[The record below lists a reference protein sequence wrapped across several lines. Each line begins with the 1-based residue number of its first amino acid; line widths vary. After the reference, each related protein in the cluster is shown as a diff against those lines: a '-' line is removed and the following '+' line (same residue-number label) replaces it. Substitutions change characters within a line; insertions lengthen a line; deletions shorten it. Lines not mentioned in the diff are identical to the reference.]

1 MDDQVCPKCKTTRY
15 RNPSMKLMVNDCG
28 HNLCDSCV
36 ELLFV
41 KGSGSCPECQI
52 PLRKVN
58 FRVQLFDDALVD
70 REVDIRRR
78 ILRDYNKKRDDFDS
92 LRSYNDYL
100 ESIEDIIF
108 NLCNDIDILDT
119 NKRIND
125 YKEKNRDSIVRNRHK
140 LSQESMEIQ
149 DILHFEEQHS
159 VSKKKEIQEH
169 EASTKLEKQRV
180 KEQMIQELM
189 FSETD
194 ANDIVDSFNSAKSKF
209 STGIDIKSRTI
220 NSSGPLLL
228 PELVPDEPYVYSEP
242 DIVFD
247 GPSPPRSD
255 KEIKD
260 FCRHI
265 RAAGVSELAAGYVES
280 IACFRALQEAMSGLY
295 YSPCE

>member
-1 MDDQVCPKCKTTRY
+1 
-15 RNPSMKLMVNDCG
+15 
-28 HNLCDSCV
+28 
-36 ELLFV
+36 
-41 KGSGSCPECQI
+41 
-52 PLRKVN
+52 
-58 FRVQLFDDALVD
+58 
-70 REVDIRRR
+70 
-78 ILRDYNKKRDDFDS
+78 
-92 LRSYNDYL
+92 
-100 ESIEDIIF
+100 
-108 NLCNDIDILDT
+108 
-119 NKRIND
+119 
-125 YKEKNRDSIVRNRHK
+125 
-140 LSQESMEIQ
+140 MEIQ

-180 KEQMIQELM
+180 KEQMIQEL
-189 FSETD
+189 
-194 ANDIVDSFNSAKSKF
+194 IAKSKF

-280 IACFRALQEAMSGLY
+280 IACF
-295 YSPCE
+295 

>member
-125 YKEKNRDSIVRNRHK
+125 YKEN
-140 LSQESMEIQ
+140 
-149 DILHFEEQHS
+149 
-159 VSKKKEIQEH
+159 
-169 EASTKLEKQRV
+169 KQ
-180 KEQMIQELM
+180 
-189 FSETD
+189 
-194 ANDIVDSFNSAKSKF
+194 
-209 STGIDIKSRTI
+209 G
-220 NSSGPLLL
+220 
-228 PELVPDEPYVYSEP
+228 
-242 DIVFD
+242 
-247 GPSPPRSD
+247 
-255 KEIKD
+255 
-260 FCRHI
+260 
-265 RAAGVSELAAGYVES
+265 
-280 IACFRALQEAMSGLY
+280 
-295 YSPCE
+295 